1 MSIDE
6 DREQLRLLTRG
17 DTTQLSKF
25 KRRVRLSKAGREL
38 ASRSDNSDGF
48 FDNLITTEE
57 LAVIFRVSPQ
67 TIRNWVARRK
77 IPYVQIGRRNLFQ
90 MRRLRQWLNQKEEP
104 LWE

>member
-1 MSIDE
+1 MAKDE

-17 DTTQLSKF
+17 DTIELSKF
-25 KRRVRLSKAGREL
+25 KRKVKLTKADK
-38 ASRSDNSDGF
+38 AFVSRSDNSDGF

-57 LAVIFRVSPQ
+57 LAIIFRVSPQ

-77 IPYVQIGRRNLFQ
+77 IPCVQIGRRNLFQ
-90 MRRLRQWLNQKEEP
+90 VRRLQQWLNQKEEP